1 MSCIPKRQGKI
12 RVKDLRPLT
21 IAPVAYRLFCK
32 TLLAL
37 HESCQS
43 NVPANSIGGV
53 KGRSGHSA
61 WLPATIHCEATW
73 RKVVDA
79 RRALQGVAID
89 TEKFLTTFNNLMPVK
104 LCVTSVSLLMLSS
117 LGSL

>member
-89 TEKFLTTFNNLMPVK
+89 TEKFFDNIQQSDACEALRYIGIPTDVIQ
-104 LCVTSVSLLMLSS
+104 S
-117 LGSL
+117 